1 MARGALPARQRHN
14 LVPGL
19 ATTTGTLSFT
29 FTTATTIPSG
39 VIAIQVQ
46 LQHLNTVG
54 AFTTTMGTTP
64 AAGPSGTCTIVS
76 SSAAQCA
83 ISASVATC
91 GASQAAQCALQVL
104 ACPFT
109 SSLTAGVVTLSLTAG
124 TYTVGSSQPASKY
137 NVTTDTT
144 VGIDSTSTSLRALP
158 ALAAGAV
165 SAVSTAAFSVAG
177 DMVPGT
183 TSTGTLTC
191 GFTTATH
198 LISGALMQV
207 ALPFGYLYSV
217 VLANNPGTAAI
228 SCASSTL
235 TQGCPATTI
244 ELMTCATS
252 AAVPKGAQSLVL
264 QIGGFVVAAKNAAAG
279 TSYRVATATAAGVI
293 IDTAGSGS
301 VPAITAGGSA
311 SGSGTAAASVAADL
325 VPGATTT
332 GTLTLAFTT
341 TTTLPMT
348 NGKAV
353 FSLTQGWLRTAAAA
367 TLTGGSPA
375 TTCTCYAL
383 VFDLVHSSQRML
395 GTRARHPSPALW
407 ELPILR
413 LARIILF

>member
-1 MARGALPARQRHN
+1 MAQGAPPARQRHS
-14 LVPGL
+14 LVGL
-19 ATTTGTLSFT
+19 ATTTRILSFT

-39 VIAIQVQ
+39 SIAIQVQ
-46 LQHLNTVG
+46 FQRLNTVG
-54 AFTTTMGTTP
+54 AFTSAMASP
-64 AAGPSGTCTIVS
+64 SVAGPSGTCTIVS
-76 SSAAQCA
+76 SCAAQCA

-91 GASQAAQCALQVL
+91 GASQAAQGALQVL

-109 SSLTAGVVTLSLTAG
+109 SSLMAGVVTLILTAG

-183 TSTGTLTC
+183 TSTGTLTF
-191 GFTTATH
+191 GFTTATD

-207 ALPFGYLYSV
+207 ALPVGYLYSV
-217 VLANNPGTAAI
+217 VLANKPGTAAI
-228 SCASSTL
+228 NCALSTL

-244 ELMTCATS
+244 QLLTCTTS

-264 QIGGFVVAAKNAAAG
+264 QAGFVVGPKNAAAG
-279 TSYRVATATAAGVI
+279 TSYSVATATATGVI

-325 VPGATTT
+325 VPGHDHWNFDSGIHDRDGSAND
-332 GTLTLAFTT
+332 GR
-341 TTTLPMT
+341 
-348 NGKAV
+348 
-353 FSLTQGWLRTAAAA
+353 QG
-367 TLTGGSPA
+367 S
-375 TTCTCYAL
+375 
-383 VFDLVHSSQRML
+383 F
-395 GTRARHPSPALW
+395 
-407 ELPILR
+407 
-413 LARIILF
+413 